1 MGGSFFII
9 VFASTLPKALI
20 GESALINY
28 SPQKETIMKIN
39 TILAIGTLLYPQIAK
54 ADLYKCEL
62 CPAGTYSDGK
72 SLECSKCPVG
82 TYSNKSGVSSCT
94 PCTNFRPSFSHYTTS
109 GGTKNECAWS
119 CDAGLIYTSSNAGGC
134 CHEPAPATSSKP
146 SSSSSSNAGKTK
158 CTCENR
164 SGTYVLRCNGKTVD
178 ACKTPGQVIYR

>member
-94 PCTNFRPSFSHYTTS
+94 PCTNFRPGFSHYTTS

-119 CDAGLIYTSSNAGGC
+119 CNAGLIYTSSNAGGC
-134 CHEPAPATSSKP
+134 CHEPATPNHN
-146 SSSSSSNAGKTK
+146 SSSPKTCK
-158 CTCENR
+158 REAICR
-164 SGTYVLRCNGKTVD
+164 SYSGTFLWSIGGG
-178 ACKTPGQVIYR
+178 ACTPLGSKKCIEYN